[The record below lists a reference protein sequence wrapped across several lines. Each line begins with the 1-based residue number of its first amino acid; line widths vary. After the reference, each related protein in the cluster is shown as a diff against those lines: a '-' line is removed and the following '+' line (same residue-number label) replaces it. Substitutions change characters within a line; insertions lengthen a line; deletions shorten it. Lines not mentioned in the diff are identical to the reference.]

1 MLQVAEGHRVPGD
14 PDVGGV
20 HPGPVVEP
28 GRHPAPAEIPPV
40 ADAPGMVTLAV
51 PFDGEH
57 LVSHAHR
64 APDQTGHLVPGG
76 DVVVVRHAIG
86 SAYPT
91 AGVVPRSVITSRG
104 SSTEQVMS

>member
-57 LVSHAHR
+57 LVAHAHR

-86 SAYPT
+86 APAEVEPDTGGAVSYTHLTLPT
-91 AGVVPRSVITSRG
+91 KRIV
-104 SSTEQVMS
+104 